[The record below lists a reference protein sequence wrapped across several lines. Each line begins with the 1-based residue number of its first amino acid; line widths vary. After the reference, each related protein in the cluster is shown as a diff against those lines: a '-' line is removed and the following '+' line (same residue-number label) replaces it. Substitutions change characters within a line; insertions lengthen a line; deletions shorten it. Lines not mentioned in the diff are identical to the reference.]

1 MASDAPE
8 LGEDGGFHV
17 GLTASPSFC
26 EIVFE
31 HFGGAALNTEL
42 RLGILVNGVAQAG
55 DGLDLGNKTGDVRS
69 VLYDPARIDGS
80 SVQSDYTAGLASGTS
95 FAVFLVWRARP
106 NSPQFSAVGVRGEHS
121 EDGSFQLE
129 SRLAGRDAVDF
140 LVSAGLDGQGTFTRS
155 VDASTNTGA
164 SNAGPSTPGVLVAPT
179 QEAGSPDSEHL
190 PAYFTELS
198 VSGFRGFA
206 DGRSLRF
213 ARPNGDEGS
222 GLTILVGANNSGKST
237 FLEALHSIARGRE
250 QGDLSFPQPRRHRDL
265 DVVTLELT
273 RSDSRKLQVQ
283 SIRKGGSQAQPKW
296 LPEGLGPDKF
306 DIHVTPSRRNFSPY
320 FGNTGATDRNW
331 GFVNAELSRT
341 ELREQFVGRLR
352 KVDREPVARLEFDRL
367 LTEILGYP
375 LNWTIDEVSPNQQ
388 FLKLVESDGA
398 WHTSEGLGDGLVS
411 MLFIVDA
418 LYDSDPGALIAIDE
432 PELSLHPQLVRRLG
446 RVLSRYSAD
455 RQIVVAT
462 HSPLIIDW
470 SDIAHGAT
478 IARVFKRD
486 GHSEIAQATDEAL
499 RKIAGF
505 TELRN
510 LSNPHIVGSVAREA
524 FFLEDGVILTEGQ
537 DDVTYLARVFDDLE
551 LPRPDNIYGWG
562 AGGASNIPHFAR
574 LFIELGFSK
583 IGAILDEDGQSNTEE
598 AVRELQAM
606 APKVL
611 VRQIPAPDIRY
622 KREVQARSEVVGL
635 LDKDNRHVRPELR
648 ESAYIGLRDILDH
661 VLETESLGGPA

>member
-1 MASDAPE
+1 MTSDAPDF
-8 LGEDGGFHV
+8 GEDGGFHV
-17 GLTASPSFC
+17 DLTASPNFC

-31 HFGGAALNTEL
+31 HFGRAAHNTEL
-42 RLGILVNGVAQAG
+42 RLGILVDGVAQAG

-80 SVQSDYTAGLASGTS
+80 SVQSDYSAGLASGTS
-95 FAVFLVWRARP
+95 FAVFLVWQARP
-106 NSPQFSAVGVRGEHS
+106 NSAQFSAVGVRGRHA

-129 SRLAGRDAVDF
+129 SKLAGYDAINF
-140 LVSAGLDGQGTFTRS
+140 LISAGLDSQGTLERS
-155 VDASTNTGA
+155 VDASTNT
-164 SNAGPSTPGVLVAPT
+164 SNSGTLTVDVPVKQTPET
-179 QEAGSPDSEHL
+179 GSPDSGD
-190 PAYFTELS
+190 PPRYFTELS

-206 DGRSLRF
+206 DRRILRF
-213 ARPNGDEGS
+213 ARPNGDDGS

-250 QGDLSFPQPRRHRDL
+250 QGELSFPQPRRHRDL
-265 DVVTLELT
+265 DLVSLELT
-273 RSDSRKLQVQ
+273 RSDGRKLRVE
-283 SIRKGGSQAQPKW
+283 SIQKGGSQARSHW
-296 LPEGLGPDKF
+296 SPESVGPDKF
-306 DIHVTPSRRNFSPY
+306 DIHLTPSRRNFSPY
-320 FGNTGATDRNW
+320 FGNTGTPDRNW

-352 KVDREPVARLEFDRL
+352 KVDREPSARSKFDKL
-367 LTEILGYP
+367 LTEIIGYR

-432 PELSLHPQLVRRLG
+432 PELSLHPQLVRRLS
-446 RVLSRYSAD
+446 RVLSGYSAD

-478 IARVFKRD
+478 IARVFKKNGR
-486 GHSEIAQATDEAL
+486 SEIAQATEETL

-574 LFIELGFSK
+574 MFIELGFSK

-598 AVRELQAM
+598 AVRELDAM
-606 APKVL
+606 APNVL

-622 KREVQARSEVVGL
+622 KREVPARAEVVGL
-635 LDKDNRHVRPELR
+635 LDKDNRHVRSELR
-648 ESAYIGLRDILDH
+648 ESASLVLRDILDH
-661 VLETESLGGPA
+661 VLETASSGRAS